1 MKLKNLLPTLAAIV
15 LLFCQTA
22 CAQENTKGKV
32 IHLTNEEFMAKVMNY
47 QQNPDKWV
55 YLGDK
60 PCLIDFYATW
70 CGPCKRLGPV
80 LDELAAEYGD
90 QIYIYKVD
98 VDQERQLAALFQVSS
113 VPTLVF
119 CPMGENPQLAK
130 GALPKDT
137 LCEIIEKVLLK

>member
-1 MKLKNLLPTLAAIV
+1 MKNLRIALLLFVV
-15 LLFCQTA
+15 LLGCGNMSANQDA
-22 CAQENTKGKV
+22 KGEV
-32 IHLTNEEFMAKVMNY
+32 IHLTKEQFMAKVMNY
-47 QQNPDKWV
+47 KQNPDKWV

-137 LCEIIEKVLLK
+137 LCEIIEKVLIK

>member
-1 MKLKNLLPTLAAIV
+1 MKNLRIALLLFVV
-15 LLFCQTA
+15 LLGCGNMSANQDA
-22 CAQENTKGKV
+22 KGEV
-32 IHLTNEEFMAKVMNY
+32 IHLTKEQFMAKVMNY
-47 QQNPDKWV
+47 KQNPDKWV

-80 LDELAAEYGD
+80 LDELAEEYGGK
-90 QIYIYKVD
+90 IYIYKVD
-98 VDQERQLAALFQVSS
+98 VDKERELAALFQVSS

-119 CPMGENPQLAK
+119 CPMDENPQLAK
-130 GALPKDT
+130 GALPKET

>member
-1 MKLKNLLPTLAAIV
+1 MKNLRIALLLLVVMLGCANLSACDAA
-15 LLFCQTA
+15 
-22 CAQENTKGKV
+22 KGEV
-32 IHLTNEEFMAKVMNY
+32 IHLTKEQFMAKVMNY
-47 QQNPDKWV
+47 KQNPDNWV

-80 LDELAAEYGD
+80 LDELAEEYGGK
-90 QIYIYKVD
+90 IYIYKVD
-98 VDQERQLAALFQVSS
+98 VDKERELAALFQVSS

-130 GALPKDT
+130 GALPKET

>member
-1 MKLKNLLPTLAAIV
+1 MKNLRIALLLFVV
-15 LLFCQTA
+15 LLGCGNMSANQDA
-22 CAQENTKGKV
+22 KGEV
-32 IHLTNEEFMAKVMNY
+32 IHLTKEQFMAKVMNY

-137 LCEIIEKVLLK
+137 LCEIIEKVLIK

>member
-1 MKLKNLLPTLAAIV
+1 MKNLRIALLLFVV
-15 LLFCQTA
+15 LLGCGNMSANQD
-22 CAQENTKGKV
+22 TKGEV
-32 IHLTNEEFMAKVMNY
+32 IHLTKEQFMAKVMNY
-47 QQNPDKWV
+47 KQNPDKWV

-130 GALPKDT
+130 GALPKET